1 MNYLWKGSIV
11 DEQDVN
17 IRFNDRGYQFGD
29 GIYEF
34 VRVYNGKLFAL
45 EEHLDRFEN
54 SARLLEMN
62 LNQSRDEIRQ
72 FFYDLVEAN
81 KLDSGNVY
89 IQFTRG
95 DNAPRNHNYLPY
107 DQQISVV
114 SGCTASYL
122 RDADKIENGVK
133 AILYPDKRW
142 MLCHA
147 KSLNLLPN
155 CMAIAEA
162 KRHGADKAILYRDG
176 YITEERAGN
185 VMIVKNGEIFTR
197 PDGPEIL
204 PGITKLIALD
214 ICRELHLPFE
224 EKAFTVADLLQADE
238 VIVTDSKTEL
248 CPVIQVNDTLIGQGT
263 RGSICARLDEEYKKR
278 IIRQCG
284 KVT

>member
-62 LNQSRDEIRQ
+62 LNYSRDEIRQ

-155 CMAIAEA
+155 CMRSQKQSAMVQIKPFYTGTAISL
-162 KRHGADKAILYRDG
+162 R
-176 YITEERAGN
+176 
-185 VMIVKNGEIFTR
+185 
-197 PDGPEIL
+197 
-204 PGITKLIALD
+204 
-214 ICRELHLPFE
+214 
-224 EKAFTVADLLQADE
+224 
-238 VIVTDSKTEL
+238 S
-248 CPVIQVNDTLIGQGT
+248 GQGM
-263 RGSICARLDEEYKKR
+263 S
-278 IIRQCG
+278 
-284 KVT
+284 